1 MGELFSSIDNELID
15 VIRQDL
21 SEKMKN
27 IIINNNLNNSTL
39 LGPHKR
45 PLIHFCSYYGSI
57 KCLKELINM
66 DFDINQI
73 DKSSYN
79 SPLFIACKFNFLEII
94 FILLNN
100 DKQKCETLRKN
111 IDGLNEFEVAFLR
124 GNYEACFYLLYLY
137 KNTRE
142 NISEIINLNTKIN
155 LNIQEQNKKQE
166 NEYINFFNNENFSL
180 EKYLGIQ
187 EYLLYPV
194 FNMHLFYNSLKQKIN
209 PENCPS
215 FAADKKRTNELLT
228 KLPDPNE
235 TWGNFIKRLVRLE
248 LYNPPM
254 IDKNKV
260 SKANSLY
267 MKTQMKMISMEY
279 GIPIDYCEQK
289 DLKINNINENID
301 EEKKFLKNNYFIDD
315 KNESDGDIDFD
326 DKNNNNNGNTNN
338 SFKNKI

>member
-1 MGELFSSIDNELID
+1 MGELFSSIENDLID

-21 SEKMKN
+21 PEKMKS
-27 IIINNNLNNSTL
+27 IIINNNLDNNTL
-39 LGPHKR
+39 LGQYKR
-45 PLIHFCSYYGSI
+45 PIIHFCSYYGST
-57 KCLKELINM
+57 KCLEELINM
-66 DFDINQI
+66 DFNINQI
-73 DKSSYN
+73 EQSSYN
-79 SPLFIACKFNFLEII
+79 SPLFIACKFNFVEIV

-124 GNYEACFYLLYLY
+124 GNYETCFYLLYLY

-142 NISEIINLNTKIN
+142 DIGEILNLNTKKT
-155 LNIQEQNKKQE
+155 LNIKEHDKNEE
-166 NEYINFFNNENFSL
+166 NEYINFFNNENFTL

-187 EYLLYPV
+187 EYLVYPV
-194 FNMHLFYNSLKQKIN
+194 FNMPSFYNSLKQKIN

-215 FAADKKRTNELLT
+215 FAAEKKRTNELLT

-235 TWGNFIKRLVRLE
+235 TWGNFIKRLIRLE

-267 MKTQMKMISMEY
+267 MNAQMKMISMEY
-279 GIPIDYCEQK
+279 GIPIEYCEQK
-289 DLKINNINENID
+289 DLKINNKNEIID
-301 EEKKFLKNNYFIDD
+301 EEKKILKNNYLDEY
-315 KNESDGDIDFD
+315 NENERSMDFNG
-326 DKNNNNNGNTNN
+326 KQNNNGN
-338 SFKNKI
+338 

>member
-1 MGELFSSIDNELID
+1 MGELFSSIENDLID
-15 VIRQDL
+15 IIRQDL

-27 IIINNNLNNSTL
+27 IIIDNNLDNNTL
-39 LGPHKR
+39 LGPYKR
-45 PLIHFCSYYGSI
+45 PIIHFCSYYGSI

-66 DFDINQI
+66 DFDINKI

-111 IDGLNEFEVAFLR
+111 LDGLNEFEVAFLR
-124 GNYEACFYLLYLY
+124 GNYEACFYLLHLY
-137 KNTRE
+137 KNTKE
-142 NISEIINLNTKIN
+142 NISEILKIN
-155 LNIQEQNKKQE
+155 LNLKEQNKNE
-166 NEYINFFNNENFSL
+166 DNEYIHFFNNENFSI

-187 EYLLYPV
+187 EYLSYPV
-194 FNMHLFYNSLKQKIN
+194 FNMPLFYDSLKQKIN
-209 PENCPS
+209 PGNCPS
-215 FAADKKRTNELLT
+215 FAPDKKRTKELLT

-260 SKANSLY
+260 SKANSIY

-289 DLKINNINENID
+289 DLKINNKNDNID
-301 EEKKFLKNNYFIDD
+301 EEKKTLKKNYFYDD
-315 KNESDGDIDFD
+315 SNESDDDNEYD
-326 DKNNNNNGNTNN
+326 DKHNKNKNGNPKN

>member
-1 MGELFSSIDNELID
+1 MGELFSSIENELID

-21 SEKMKN
+21 PEKMKN
-27 IIINNNLNNSTL
+27 IIINNNLDNNTL
-39 LGPHKR
+39 LGPYKR
-45 PLIHFCSYYGSI
+45 PLIHFCSYYGSK
-57 KCLKELINM
+57 KCLEELINM
-66 DFDINQI
+66 HFDINQI
-73 DKSSYN
+73 EKSSYN

-94 FILLNN
+94 YILLNN

-137 KNTRE
+137 KNKKE
-142 NISEIINLNTKIN
+142 NINEILNLKTKID
-155 LNIQEQNKKQE
+155 LNIKEQDKNEE
-166 NEYINFFNNENFSL
+166 NEYINFFNNVNFTL

-187 EYLLYPV
+187 EYLLYPI
-194 FNMHLFYNSLKQKIN
+194 FNMPLFYNSLKQKIN

-215 FAADKKRTNELLT
+215 FAADKKRTNDLLT

-235 TWGNFIKRLVRLE
+235 TWGNFIKRLIRLE

-267 MKTQMKMISMEY
+267 MTTQMKMISMEY
-279 GIPIDYCEQK
+279 GIPIDYCDPK
-289 DLKINNINENID
+289 DLKINKENDNID
-301 EEKKFLKNNYFIDD
+301 EEKKILKNNYNMDD
-315 KNESDGDIDFD
+315 NNESHDDI
-326 DKNNNNNGNTNN
+326 KNNGMEIK
-338 SFKNKI
+338 SKNKI

>member
-1 MGELFSSIDNELID
+1 MGDLFSSIENELID
-15 VIRQDL
+15 IIRQDL

-27 IIINNNLNNSTL
+27 LIINNNLDNNTL
-39 LGPHKR
+39 LGPYKR

-66 DFDINQI
+66 NFDINQI

-111 IDGLNEFEVAFLR
+111 LDGLNEFEVAFLR

-137 KNTRE
+137 KSTRE
-142 NISEIINLNTKIN
+142 NINEILNLKTKIN
-155 LNIQEQNKKQE
+155 LNIKEKNKNEE
-166 NEYINFFNNENFSL
+166 NEYIIFFNNENFSL

-187 EYLLYPV
+187 EYLSYPV
-194 FNMHLFYNSLKQKIN
+194 FNMPLFYKSLKQKIN

-235 TWGNFIKRLVRLE
+235 TWGNFIKRLIRLE

-260 SKANSLY
+260 SKSNSLY

-279 GIPIDYCEQK
+279 GIPIDYCDQK
-289 DLKINNINENID
+289 DLKINNKIDNID
-301 EEKKFLKNNYFIDD
+301 EEKKNLKNNYFYDD
-315 KNESDGDIDFD
+315 NNESDGDNEYD
-326 DKNNNNNGNTNN
+326 DKNNNNG
-338 SFKNKI
+338 KE